1 MKKILF
7 LLTIVTISIVSLSSC
22 GYLLP
27 NTATITIK
35 NKTSSGTTTIS
46 GVPVPTYAVTIV
58 GAYIAKSSIPISESF
73 NIESEKEVTYK
84 VAWFGGRTN
93 LDLKGLVDQGGGIS
107 APLTLY
113 TFQDM
118 GQGDTITVTIS
129 DAISPGVAAPAST
142 TYKVEKN
149 KK

>member
-7 LLTIVTISIVSLSSC
+7 LLTIVTISIVALSSC
-22 GYLLP
+22 GYMFP
-27 NTATITIK
+27 NTATITIN
-35 NKTSSGTTTIS
+35 NKTSSGTTTVS
-46 GVPVPTYAVTIV
+46 GATSPTYAVTIV
-58 GAYIAKSSIPISESF
+58 GAYIAKSSIPVSDSN
-73 NIESEKEVTYK
+73 NIAGGKEVTYK
-84 VAWFGGRTN
+84 VSWFGGRTN
-93 LDLKGLVDQGGGIS
+93 LDLTALIEQTGGIS

-118 GQGDTITVTIS
+118 GPGDTITLTIS
-129 DAISPGVAAPAST
+129 DALSDSVVPNAT